1 MDITLQYFDD
11 CPNWKI
17 TDRHLQTIIDQQALD
32 ATVHYQLI
40 NTPEAAAQH
49 GFRGS
54 PSVLIDGHDPF
65 AAPDLPV
72 ALSCRV
78 YVTESGPAGSPTLN
92 QLKRAITASQARQ

>member
-17 TDRHLQTIIDQQALD
+17 TDRYLQTLVDEQGLD

-40 NTPEAAAQH
+40 NTPEAAAAEH

-54 PSVLIDGHDPF
+54 PSVLIDGIDPF
-65 AAPDLPV
+65 AELDALV
-72 ALSCRV
+72 GLSCRV
-78 YVTESGPAGSPTLN
+78 YVTDSGPAGSPTLH
-92 QLKRAITASQARQ
+92 QLQQAITAS